1 MPAPANPLDAIR
13 AVNIPDGR
21 VIQIVFSDNPIMGL
35 PQGDPITGL
44 PPRTMVS
51 VILHPAP
58 GSVIRVE
65 IWLPEAHNWN
75 GRFVGLGTG
84 GAAGYISP
92 HSLSQQLI
100 TGNAAAFT
108 DMGTSPW
115 ANTGIGNPEVW
126 KDWGFRATH
135 LMTVTAKQVVTA
147 FYGKPAKFSY
157 FLGGSTGGQQALQ
170 EAQRYPED
178 YDGIFA
184 NVPAHCRTPL
194 HAYFMWN
201 DQIWKTCPFSEAQD
215 KSVMAAGLEV
225 MGARE
230 IPAFAGRA
238 ISDVRVTPAD
248 ITAVIANAR
257 ARDASLTE
265 SHARALEKILDGP
278 RHAKTGE
285 RVFNGVPLGSSLAQ
299 AHGNLFV
306 FQWVFGRDLVWERID
321 WDHDLGQY
329 STTLGPYVD
338 AENPD
343 LSRFRAGGGKLLLV
357 TGTADSVVPAHA
369 TVDYYERV
377 AEHVGSIDETRDF
390 ARLFVIP
397 GMTHGSGPRLT
408 DTFTLLKAWREEG
421 QAPDAIHAH
430 YPAENRH
437 PELAV
442 PLYPY
447 PQKTG
452 LSVDGGFTAVAGPR
466 GGIER
471 VAARFRHPAK
481 E

>member
-1 MPAPANPLDAIR
+1 MPAPAHSIDAVR
-13 AVNIPDGR
+13 TLKIPAGR
-21 VIQIVFSDNPIMGL
+21 VVQVERSDHPIMGL

-75 GRFVGLGTG
+75 GRFVGLGSG
-84 GAAGYISP
+84 GSAGFISP
-92 HSLSQQLI
+92 HSLSQHLV
-100 TGNAAAFT
+100 TGNAVAFT
-108 DMGTSPW
+108 DMGTAPHSD
-115 ANTGIGNPEVW
+115 TGIGNPEVW
-126 KDWGFRATH
+126 KDFGFRATH
-135 LMTVTAKQVVTA
+135 LMTVTAKQVIAA
-147 FYGKPAKFSY
+147 FYGKPQNFSY
-157 FLGGSTGGQQALQ
+157 FLGGSTGGQQAMQ
-170 EAQRYPED
+170 EAQRHPDD

-201 DQIWKTCPFSEAQD
+201 DQIWKTCPFSESQD
-215 KSVMAAGLEV
+215 RSVMAAGLEV

-230 IPAFAGRA
+230 IPAFAGRV

-248 ITAVIANAR
+248 IDAVIRNAR
-257 ARDASLTE
+257 ARDASLTDN
-265 SHARALEKILDGP
+265 HTRALAKILDGP
-278 RHAKTGE
+278 RHSRTGE

-299 AHGNLFV
+299 AHGNLYV
-306 FQWVFGRDLVWERID
+306 FQWVFGRDLVWEAID

-329 STTLGPYVD
+329 SSTLGPYLD

-343 LSRFRAGGGKLLLV
+343 LSRFRAHGGKLIMV

-369 TVDYYERV
+369 TVDYYEHV
-377 AEHVGSIDETRDF
+377 AEQMGSIDKTREF

-408 DTFTLLKAWREEG
+408 DTFALLKAWREEG
-421 QAPDAIHAH
+421 KTPEFLDAH
-430 YPAENRH
+430 YPAAGIH
-437 PELAV
+437 PELDV
-442 PLYPY
+442 PLYAY

-452 LSVDGGFTAVAGPR
+452 WSADGGFAAVAGPR

-471 VAARFRHPAK
+471 VAARFRHPAA